1 MTSNQKTLIQSLLTA
16 LSLALTM
23 KQVDLIWETLE
34 SALRQANIQPPTKP
48 TSVQQAKSIANALK
62 RRIG

>member
-16 LSLALTM
+16 LSLAPTM

-34 SALRQANIQPPTKP
+34 SALRQVNIQPPTKP